1 VRPSRLILAG
11 AVLIVAGVL
20 VALAAD
26 VVRWGDAMKH
36 DAHAKTVVP
45 FGSARRL
52 LALDDDLAL
61 RRAVR
66 LYRGV
71 RGQARSYD
79 PSRVRRAR
87 IGAEIALADV
97 AASQSGAQ
105 ASQADDLLG
114 ILAFADATASSN
126 DTSPFGS
133 LFGDAT
139 AGSPPSVQGSVGA
152 FQSAVQLDGRNEAA
166 KYNLELVLRL
176 LKANG
181 ERAGGTP
188 SAGPRGGG
196 KRGAG
201 GGTPGRGY

>member
-1 VRPSRLILAG
+1 MRPGRLILSG
-11 AVLIVAGVL
+11 AALLAAGVL
-20 VALAAD
+20 LLVAAD
-26 VVRWGDAMKH
+26 VVRWRDAIEH
-36 DAHAKTVVP
+36 GHRADTTLP
-45 FGSARRL
+45 FGAARRL

-61 RRAVR
+61 RRAVL

-71 RGQARSYD
+71 ARQARSYD
-79 PSRVRRAR
+79 PTLVRRAR
-87 IGAEIALADV
+87 IEAEIALADV
-97 AASQSGAQ
+97 AASQSGPQ

-114 ILAFADATASSN
+114 ILAFADSTAST

-133 LFGDAT
+133 AFGGAT
-139 AGSPPSVQGSVGA
+139 AGPPAPVEGSVGA
-152 FQSAVQLDGRNEAA
+152 FQNAVSLDGRNEAA

-176 LKANG
+176 LKAHG
-181 ERAGGTP
+181 QRAGGTP